1 MSDNIRSI
9 GFVPQIN
16 SLNLNRR
23 TGDKKDN
30 KDNKKDFSKH
40 MSDSETDTKGSG
52 GNKAREDSENSEH
65 NEQDGGN
72 TLHEKKDNDFDDS
85 CGSLLDAEL

>member
-40 MSDSETDTKGSG
+40 MSDSETDTNGSG
-52 GNKAREDSENSEH
+52 SNQVREDSENTEH